1 MAGELPERAS
11 ADALLTLAGDE
22 RRGRLKI
29 FLGAAPGVGKTYA
42 MLGAARAALAEGR
55 EVVIG
60 LVETHGRRETEALAD
75 GFEVLPRKPVVYVN
89 RIMSEFDLDKA
100 LKRHPALILIDEL
113 AHTNIPGSR
122 HLKRWQDV
130 EELLAA
136 GIDVWAT
143 LNVQHLEGLND
154 IVHRITGVQVRETVP
169 DHVFEDA
176 DDIVLVDLPTEE
188 LLKRLAEGKVYVEDM
203 AARARKRFFKP
214 ENLTALRELTLRRA
228 AERIDADLVDRMQAQ
243 AIEGPWAAGERILVC
258 IGPDPHA
265 PMIVRAAKRLADTM
279 DAPWI
284 AVTVENPGLQP
295 GEHERRLL
303 DKALKLAQSLGAD
316 TKMLVGSDIA
326 VELLRFARTENVTQ
340 IVLGRSRGGFVRE
353 LLRRSL
359 PHQLLRSADGIA
371 IHVLTSRGPASV
383 ATAPI
388 RWPSW
393 PTFEAGPLVWS
404 TLGVAAAT
412 LIGQALIRITSF
424 PNLSMV
430 FLLAVIFSAVTFGI
444 WPAIYTSVLSFLI
457 YNFLFI
463 EPLYTF
469 TVAQPDELLSLVIF
483 LVIAVITAA
492 LAGRV
497 REQARISASRMRATR
512 RLYEFTRK
520 LASVADFDAIPGTAA
535 EQIHV
540 GLERPVVILV
550 RREGEVEPVGASPP
564 LDALDTAAMSAARWT
579 FEHGEPAGADTATL
593 PLVPWLFV
601 PLKTM
606 RGTLGVIGIGQGE
619 DGAVLDPEAQTLI
632 ETLAEQTAGALDRAL
647 LTREMV
653 TARGAAETERVRNTL
668 LASISHDFRTPLSSI
683 LGSATG
689 LIEYGDKIDPA
700 ARQELLHQ
708 IKIEAEALD
717 DMVRNLL
724 SMTRIDAGVLEVR
737 KDWTDLRELVERV
750 AGAAARRGIAQ
761 KIKVSLPS
769 SLPLVRADARLI
781 EQALS
786 NVIANIRAHTPA
798 ETRVTIDAQV
808 SRQSVR
814 LRISDDGPG
823 IPPDVLPHVF
833 DKFVHVQRLDVGAD
847 GGESTGLGL
856 TIAKGIMDAHGGSI
870 VAESPIAKRHGTRVI
885 LQFPLEEAHK

>member
-1 MAGELPERAS
+1 MAAELPERAS
-11 ADALLTLAGDE
+11 PDALLTLAGDE

-42 MLGAARAALAEGR
+42 MLGAARAASDEGR

-60 LVETHGRRETEALAD
+60 LVETHGRRETEALAG

-89 RIMSEFDLDKA
+89 RILSEFDIDKA
-100 LKRHPALILIDEL
+100 LKRRPDLILIDEL

-122 HLKRWQDV
+122 HVKRWQDV

-136 GIDVWAT
+136 GIDVWTT

-154 IVHRITGVQVRETVP
+154 IVHRITRVQVRETVP

-243 AIEGPWAAGERILVC
+243 AIEGPWAAGERILAC
-258 IGPDPHA
+258 IGPDQDA

-284 AVTVENPGLQP
+284 AVSVENPAHQQ
-295 GEHERRLL
+295 GEGGRLRV
-303 DKALKLAQSLGAD
+303 DKALTLAQSLGAD
-316 TKMLVGSDIA
+316 TRMLAASDVA
-326 VELLRFARTENVTQ
+326 GELLRFARTENVTQ
-340 IVLGRSRGGFVRE
+340 MVLGRSRGGFLREFLRWSLPHE
-353 LLRRSL
+353 LLRR
-359 PHQLLRSADGIA
+359 ADGVA
-371 IHVLTSRGPASV
+371 VHVLTARGQIAGAESSLSL
-383 ATAPI
+383 
-388 RWPSW
+388 PSK
-393 PTFEAGPLVWS
+393 PTFEALPLLWS
-404 TLGVAAAT
+404 TLGVAVAT
-412 LIGQALIRITSF
+412 GLGQGLVQITAF
-424 PNLSMV
+424 PNLAMI

-444 WPAIYTSVLSFLI
+444 WPAIYASVLSFLV

-483 LVIAVITAA
+483 LAVSVVTAT

-497 REQARISASRMRATR
+497 REQAQIAVGRMRVTR

-520 LASVADFDAIPGTAA
+520 LSGVAEFDDIPEVAAA
-535 EQIHV
+535 EIHA

-550 RREGEVEPVGASPP
+550 ERDGELELGGGSPSRDP
-564 LDALDTAAMSAARWT
+564 LDTAAMTAARWT
-579 FEHGEPAGADTATL
+579 YEHGEPAGAGTGTL
-593 PLVPWLFV
+593 PSVAWLFL
-601 PLKTM
+601 PLNTT
-606 RGTLGVIGIGQGE
+606 RGTLGVVGIGSDE
-619 DGAVLDPEAQTLI
+619 HNADPETSTFV
-632 ETLAEQTAGALDRAL
+632 ETLAEQTASALDRAAL
-647 LTREMV
+647 GRAMV
-653 TARGAAETERVRNTL
+653 AARGAAESERVRNTL

-683 LGSATG
+683 LGSATS
-689 LIEYGDKIDPA
+689 LLDYGDKIDPA
-700 ARQELLHQ
+700 AHKELLQQ
-708 IKIEAEALD
+708 IKVEAEDLD

-737 KDWTDLRELVERV
+737 KDWVDLRELVERV
-750 AGAAARRGIAQ
+750 VSTASRRGLSHEVT
-761 KIKVSLPS
+761 VSLPA
-769 SLPLVRADARLI
+769 SLPLIRVDARLI

-798 ETRVTIDAQV
+798 QTCVTIDAQV
-808 SRQSVR
+808 SRQSVK
-814 LRISDDGPG
+814 LRVSDDGPG

-833 DKFVHVQRLDVGAD
+833 DKFVHAQRPEVGAD

-856 TIAKGIMDAHGGSI
+856 TIAKGIMDAHGASI
-870 VAESPIAKRHGTRVI
+870 TVESPVAKHHGTRVI
-885 LQFPLEEAHK
+885 MQFALEEAHK